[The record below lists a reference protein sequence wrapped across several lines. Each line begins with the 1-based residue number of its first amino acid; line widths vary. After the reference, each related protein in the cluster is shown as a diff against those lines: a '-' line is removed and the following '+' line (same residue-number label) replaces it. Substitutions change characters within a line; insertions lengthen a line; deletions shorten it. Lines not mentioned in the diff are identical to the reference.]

1 MSLIALVLLV
11 VPLQSAPAAAPPG
24 ASAVI
29 GQWESVFRTP
39 EGVGNI
45 LEFQPGGR
53 VTQIS
58 ASMAEAD
65 YRVVD
70 DRLVT
75 TWKDPATGRIAEV
88 ETRVE
93 FEGTDRFL
101 EKSDDATGD
110 TWSERVGG
118 APKTGS
124 PLLGRWCFLFLESL
138 TSYREF
144 TSERMYNRMPVV
156 VIRGTYAVDGDH
168 LTVTMQNQPSGTYPF
183 RLDGARLFIR
193 SRDGSEREY
202 KRPETSLLA
211 GY

>member
-11 VPLQSAPAAAPPG
+11 FPLQSPPAAAPAG
-24 ASAVI
+24 ASALI

-88 ETRVE
+88 ETQVE

-101 EKSDDATGD
+101 EKSDDATGN

>member
-11 VPLQSAPAAAPPG
+11 FPLQSPPAAAPAG
-24 ASAVI
+24 ASALI

-88 ETRVE
+88 ETQVE

-101 EKSDDATGD
+101 EKSDDATGN

-202 KRPETSLLA
+202 KRPETSLLS

>member
-1 MSLIALVLLV
+1 MSSIALVLLV
-11 VPLQSAPAAAPPG
+11 SSLQSTPAAAPAG
-24 ASAVI
+24 ATALI

-75 TWKDPATGRIAEV
+75 IWKDPASGRVAEV
-88 ETRVE
+88 ETELE
-93 FEGTDRFL
+93 FEGSDRFL
-101 EKSDDATGD
+101 EKSEDATGN
-110 TWSERVGG
+110 TWSERVGS
-118 APKTGS
+118 APKAGS
-124 PLLGRWCFLFLESL
+124 PLLGRWCFLFLETL

-144 TSERMYNRMPVV
+144 TSDRMYNRMPVV
-156 VIRGTYAVDGDH
+156 VLRGTYAVDGDR
-168 LTVTMQNQPSGTYPF
+168 LTVTMQNQPSGTYPY

-193 SRDGSEREY
+193 SRDGSDREY